1 MVNTFQLIPK
11 YYFGKNSLSN
21 LAWEIRKGNY
31 KNILILYGGGSIKKE
46 DKIDSSSNEK
56 TSIFNIIMNQLNT
69 IKNINVFEFSG
80 IEPNPKNTT
89 LDKAISFCKEKNI
102 DLILATGGGSV
113 IDSSKVI
120 AMVSKNE
127 SLNSSWDYTIGNY
140 GNELKQTRN
149 FNKPIDIFSIITLA
163 GTASENNAGSVITNE
178 ETYEKVG
185 VHSPEAIPKV
195 VFEDPTFT
203 YTLSK
208 WQMSSGIFDCF
219 SHLLEQYY
227 GKNTFLWTEEIIFA
241 NIRTLIKSSLK
252 AIKNIDD
259 YDARSNI
266 LWTSSM
272 ALNGLTSFNTIES
285 DWNVHFIEHS
295 ISAKWDMAHGAG
307 LALITP
313 TYIKIRCE
321 KEDWFKQKTL
331 KLAKQ
336 VFGVKTINEFI
347 ERLIKFIKILEL
359 PLKFTDFKEIDK
371 ITQEDID
378 FIIEHTIKH
387 SGYLDKELFELI
399 VNSIPK

>member
-1 MVNTFQLIPK
+1 MISKFQLTPK
-11 YYFGKNSLSN
+11 YYFGKNALSN
-21 LAWEIRKGNY
+21 LAYEIKKGNY

-46 DKIDSSSNEK
+46 DKIDLVSNRK
-56 TSIFNIIMNQLNT
+56 TSIFNIVKSELNS

-89 LDKAISFCKEKNI
+89 LDKAIELCRKEDI
-102 DLILATGGGSV
+102 DLIIAVGGGSV
-113 IDSSKVI
+113 IDSSKVL

-127 SLNSSWDYTIGNY
+127 SIKSSWDYTVNNY
-140 GNELKQTRN
+140 DIQLQKTRD

-163 GTASENNAGSVITNE
+163 GTASENNAYSVITNE
-178 ETYEKVG
+178 QTCEKIG

-241 NIRTLIKSSLK
+241 NIRTLIKSSLR
-252 AIKNIDD
+252 AIENMQD
-259 YDARSNI
+259 YDSRSNI

-272 ALNGLTSFNTIES
+272 SLNGITTFNTVES

-295 ISAKWDMAHGAG
+295 ISARWDVTHGAG

-321 KEDWFKQKTL
+321 KEKWFKEKTL

-336 VFGVKTINEFI
+336 VFGIKTIDEFI
-347 ERLIKFIKILEL
+347 ERLTKFIKILEL
-359 PLKFTDFKEIDK
+359 PLKFTDFIEINEISND
-371 ITQEDID
+371 DID
-378 FIIEHTIKH
+378 FIINHTMKN
-387 SGYLDKELFELI
+387 SGYLDRELFELI
-399 VNSIPK
+399 INSIPK